1 MALAIRA
8 TAAHTAPSP
17 TRLPPDSCPASARLP
32 PDFCSSPARREG
44 RSVLTVPDLPPPGRP
59 TPAEGVRRRRASWRE
74 FLMDALARRGRSH
87 SGIAHAPVAGA
98 PRPQRGSFG
107 IVFLSSLFF
116 SVFACHSLPP
126 ALRRV
131 GPARRGT
138 VLCGSALKLSPLVK
152 PAKWRTVCGTTSG
165 GAREPGCRRTAHCR
179 QRRFAS
185 STAVSPILLR
195 AESRR
200 MGETAVDVAKV
211 RSRSRTPR
219 THERAVPKRQPAR
232 SNSSWPRPP
241 ERPST
246 AVLSAPGLD
255 DLPTIR
261 TELPELHC
269 VPTSEPHGTKRVSDP
284 DPHSP
289 APCRSGTGL
298 RWATTSPGNSARSRS
313 AV

>member
-1 MALAIRA
+1 MRF
-8 TAAHTAPSP
+8 APQP
-17 TRLPPDSCPASARLP
+17 RILPRPPPGSRPAPARLLLGS
-32 PDFCSSPARREG
+32 CSAPARREG

-116 SVFACHSLPP
+116 SVFACHSLPL
-126 ALRRV
+126 ALRCVGPARRGAVPCGSASKLSPVV

-138 VLCGSALKLSPLVK
+138 A
-152 PAKWRTVCGTTSG
+152 CGTTSG
-165 GAREPGCRRTAHCR
+165 GALEPGCRRTAHCH
-179 QRRFAS
+179 QRRFAA
-185 STAVSPILLR
+185 STAVSLILLR

-246 AVLSAPGLD
+246 TVLSAPGLD
-255 DLPTIR
+255 DSSTTR
-261 TELPELHC
+261 TETYR
-269 VPTSEPHGTKRVSDP
+269 TSRTSLC
-284 DPHSP
+284 SN
-289 APCRSGTGL
+289 L
-298 RWATTSPGNSARSRS
+298 RASWHQ
-313 AV
+313 

>member
-1 MALAIRA
+1 MPLALRCVG
-8 TAAHTAPSP
+8 
-17 TRLPPDSCPASARLP
+17 PD
-32 PDFCSSPARREG
+32 
-44 RSVLTVPDLPPPGRP
+44 
-59 TPAEGVRRRRASWRE
+59 
-74 FLMDALARRGRSH
+74 RRGAVLYGSA
-87 SGIAHAPVAGA
+87 SNLSPV
-98 PRPQRGSFG
+98 
-107 IVFLSSLFF
+107 
-116 SVFACHSLPP
+116 
-126 ALRRV
+126 V

-138 VLCGSALKLSPLVK
+138 A
-152 PAKWRTVCGTTSG
+152 CGTTSG
-165 GAREPGCRRTAHCR
+165 GAREPGCRQAAHCH
-179 QRRFAS
+179 QRRFAA
-185 STAVSPILLR
+185 STAVSLILLR

-246 AVLSAPGLD
+246 TVLSAPGLD

-269 VPTSEPHGTKRVSDP
+269 VPTSEPHGIKRVSDP

-313 AV
+313 AA

>member
-1 MALAIRA
+1 MGHAQRDNGPCDSRHSRAYCPVLYLAPA
-8 TAAHTAPSP
+8 
-17 TRLPPDSCPASARLP
+17 RLLPDS
-32 PDFCSSPARREG
+32 
-44 RSVLTVPDLPPPGRP
+44 RP
-59 TPAEGVRRRRASWRE
+59 TPARLLLESCPQRG
-74 FLMDALARRGRSH
+74 ALCPDGPRSPTAWTPYACRGRSEAARELARVLNGCPRTQRAFPFRYR
-87 SGIAHAPVAGA
+87 SRPCRRGA
-98 PRPQRGSFG
+98 PPAEG
-107 IVFLSSLFF
+107 IVRHCF
-116 SVFACHSLPP
+116 SVFSVFSVFSCHSLPL
-126 ALRRV
+126 ALRCVGPARRGAVLYGSASNLSPVV

-138 VLCGSALKLSPLVK
+138 A
-152 PAKWRTVCGTTSG
+152 CGTTSG

-246 AVLSAPGLD
+246 TVLSAPGLD
-255 DLPTIR
+255 DSSTTR
-261 TELPELHC
+261 TETYR
-269 VPTSEPHGTKRVSDP
+269 TSRTSLC
-284 DPHSP
+284 SN
-289 APCRSGTGL
+289 L
-298 RWATTSPGNSARSRS
+298 RASWHQ
-313 AV
+313 